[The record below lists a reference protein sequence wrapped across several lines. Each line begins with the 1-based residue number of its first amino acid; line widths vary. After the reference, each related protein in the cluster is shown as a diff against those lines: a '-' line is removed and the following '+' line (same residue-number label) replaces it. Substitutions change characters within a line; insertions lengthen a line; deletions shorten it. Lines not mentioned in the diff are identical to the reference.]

1 MSFGD
6 FNNDTY
12 TDLITLNSDGTQMYL
27 YIWNKNSYS
36 FDQNTVIDKI
46 DPEIVLN
53 VMPAD
58 FDYDGKLDLLLIT

>member
-1 MSFGD
+1 
-6 FNNDTY
+6 
-12 TDLITLNSDGTQMYL
+12 MYL

-53 VMPAD
+53 VMP
-58 FDYDGKLDLLLIT
+58 GNLKLRDNAHKYREINKI